1 MAIRMNLKT
10 SREIYDVLNRYNRK
24 VKRLNKKGGYI
35 TPDVLTFEDVMRD
48 ITTRKELNKTL
59 NALRLYSKRGIEK
72 TITTRGGV
80 KTSAYQLEL
89 AKKVQ
94 RRNRQKITRRLNKL
108 SQIKPTTYGKKDSEY
123 TYAQMGDSGI
133 ENLKLRQEKLRKDI
147 EDMTPSYFKDY
158 TNYLETVDMI
168 DYSVRDKTYMNNYL
182 NEMLFNLGNAV
193 GYDRDKI
200 ENMRTKILTRLTD
213 SEIVEMMR
221 GEESIKSF
229 SEWYPIIHEAG
240 GINKGNISLIQEE
253 FNELYDNLDKVIKTY
268 SK

>member
-1 MAIRMNLKT
+1 
-10 SREIYDVLNRYNRK
+10 
-24 VKRLNKKGGYI
+24 
-35 TPDVLTFEDVMRD
+35 
-48 ITTRKELNKTL
+48 
-59 NALRLYSKRGIEK
+59 
-72 TITTRGGV
+72 
-80 KTSAYQLEL
+80 
-89 AKKVQ
+89 
-94 RRNRQKITRRLNKL
+94 
-108 SQIKPTTYGKKDSEY
+108 
-123 TYAQMGDSGI
+123 
-133 ENLKLRQEKLRKDI
+133 
-147 EDMTPSYFKDY
+147 
-158 TNYLETVDMI
+158 MI
-168 DYSVRDKTYMNNYL
+168 DYNVRDKTYMNNYL

-213 SEIVEMMR
+213 SEIIEMMK